1 MFGLFIDVSILV
13 QLYLI
18 FSQKM
23 FCTVFSFELSLKF
36 TLSLLL
42 LRSLVQLFK
51 YHLLTAPAANVL
63 TAVLAAANC
72 PLLTAVLTAA
82 NCPLLTALLCVQ
94 ELTDMKKKQWC
105 YNCEAE
111 AIYWCCWNTAY
122 CRYTRE
128 EREKCSVE
136 DPGSRVF

>member
-23 FCTVFSFELSLKF
+23 FFVVLYFELSLKF

-63 TAVLAAANC
+63 TAVLA
-72 PLLTAVLTAA
+72 AA

>member
-1 MFGLFIDVSILV
+1 MFFVV
-13 QLYLI
+13 LY
-18 FSQKM
+18 
-23 FCTVFSFELSLKF
+23 FELSLKF

-82 NCPLLTALLCVQ
+82 NCPLLTAPANSFTVCAGADRYEEEAVVLQLRGGGHLLVLLEHGLLQ
-94 ELTDMKKKQWC
+94 VYK
-105 YNCEAE
+105 
-111 AIYWCCWNTAY
+111 
-122 CRYTRE
+122 RRE
-128 EREKCSVE
+128 GKMQC
-136 DPGSRVF
+136 